1 MLKRRLAL
9 PLVGILLVAVVLAP
23 IPGGTRW
30 IGALHD
36 TAHGPIFGCVALLLL
51 MAMRRGARAGRMRPW
66 TQYAAA
72 FCGSALLGVATE
84 LVQIPVGRDAT
95 FSDAAL
101 DVLGALAFLA
111 LFAAFDPALQQARAL
126 RSRIVLGLIAV
137 PLLLVVVSPGVNA
150 ATAYARRADRFP
162 VLADFSTRFDDYFIH
177 PQWSVLTLAAAARE
191 YARYDGERA
200 LRVQFQPGPYPGVDF
215 PEPAPDWSGYTTLA
229 LDITNPHSSPF
240 ELLLRVHDA
249 SHTKYYEDRFNKVL
263 RVAPRTRATLRVPL
277 EEIRSAPQ
285 GRTMDMRRITDVLF
299 FRTDASAA
307 VPDIYVTRIWL
318 E

>member
-1 MLKRRLAL
+1 MLKRRLAM

-36 TAHGPIFGCVALLLL
+36 TAHGPIFGCIAILLLF
-51 MAMRRGARAGRMRPW
+51 AMRQWAGAGRWRPW
-66 TQYAAA
+66 TLYAAA
-72 FCGSALLGVATE
+72 FLGSALLGIATE

-101 DVLGALAFLA
+101 DVLGALGFLV
-111 LFAAFDPALQQARAL
+111 LFAAVDPVLQQGRGSG
-126 RSRIVLGLIAV
+126 SRIMLVLVAL
-137 PLLLVVVSPGVNA
+137 PLLYVVVSPGVDA
-150 ATAYARRADRFP
+150 AAAYARRADRFP
-162 VLADFSTRFDDYFIH
+162 VLADFSAHLDDYFIH
-177 PQWSVLTLAAAARE
+177 PNWSLVTLASAAPE
-191 YARYDGERA
+191 YAQFDGERA
-200 LRVQFQPGPYPGVDF
+200 LRVQFQPGPYTGLDF

-229 LDITNPHSSPF
+229 LDITNPHASPL

-249 SHTKYYEDRFNKVL
+249 SHTNYEEDRFNKVL
-263 RVAPRTRATLRVPL
+263 HVAPRTRATLRVAL

-285 GRTMDMRRITDVLF
+285 GRTMDMRRIADLLF
-299 FRTDASAA
+299 FRTDASPA